1 MSVASC
7 WIRIEA
13 EFADK
18 HHTRVKKLKVA
29 EMRKTPPDP
38 ATSGLWVKVN
48 VDIPDQVFV
57 HLVPEINAE
66 IQSQELEALVADTE
80 LYHMITG
87 RES

>member
-1 MSVASC
+1 MSVATC
-7 WIRIEA
+7 WILIEA
-13 EFADK
+13 EFLDK
-18 HHTRVKKLKVA
+18 KNTRVKKLKVSQ
-29 EMRKTPPDP
+29 MRKIPPDP
-38 ATSGLWVKVN
+38 SSNGLWVKVN

-80 LYHMITG
+80 LYHMIMD